1 MLFFIII
8 SIIIKIIG
16 FYLLTISLLLTL
28 KAFVPYEYVLIPS
41 EICNLLSLLLLSEI
55 LLTSLDY
62 TQCPSLL
69 NLECC
74 DFSMI
79 LFLSK
84 YFLLSLNLNV
94 TFITHFFF
102 LFL

>member
-41 EICNLLSLLLLSEI
+41 EICNLLSSLLLSAI
-55 LLTSLDY
+55 LLTSSDY

-69 NLECC
+69 NLCC

-84 YFLLSLNLNV
+84 YFLLSLNLNI